1 MVCMNKENDKIS
13 CLSYCVD
20 ILPISTSVTHTTSP
34 VQALYFLLRLAM
46 KTAVTRMKYALFAP
60 KKGKLIH
67 KGPYG
72 VRFLSCSL
80 NSFLM
85 AFLFSPLGTLLA

>member
-1 MVCMNKENDKIS
+1 MNKENDKIS

-20 ILPISTSVTHTTSP
+20 LLPISTSVTHTSSP

-60 KKGKLIH
+60 KRGQLIH

-85 AFLFSPLGTLLA
+85 GFFFLHWVLC

>member
-13 CLSYCVD
+13 RLSYCVD
-20 ILPISTSVTHTTSP
+20 ILPISSLTHTTST

-60 KKGKLIH
+60 KKD
-67 KGPYG
+67 
-72 VRFLSCSL
+72 
-80 NSFLM
+80 N
-85 AFLFSPLGTLLA
+85 